1 MRLEHWDA
9 ARRKF
14 VLCHSQAEHSMDC
27 QRYPFESIPRRMS
40 LDTNVINRLVKW
52 RVQVFDR
59 DAIPPDTEET
69 LALDVEALMRIFTVG
84 ERASWGLVGS
94 PKTLGE
100 LARTRDPALRSK
112 LLDYGTGE
120 QAAAQGPTRGRA
132 QARRKAR
139 RDPTLLRGA
148 LYVRCR
154 ARRSRT
160 GPRERV
166 RSYRHSADQARC
178 DAHRVVPRHVSMLQG
193 ACNGACARRL
203 RPRIP
208 RSCSSSVRS

>member
-14 VLCHSQAEHSMDC
+14 VLYRSQAEHSMDC
-27 QRYPFESIPRRMS
+27 QRYPFESIPRRVF

-69 LALDVEALMRIFTVG
+69 LALDVEALMHIFTVG

-94 PKTLGE
+94 PKTLEE

-112 LLDYGTGE
+112 LLDYGIIFVDQHPDSE
-120 QAAAQGPTRGRA
+120 E
-132 QARRKAR
+132 RRF
-139 RDPTLLRGA
+139 A
-148 LYVRCR
+148 L
-154 ARRSRT
+154 
-160 GPRERV
+160 
-166 RSYRHSADQARC
+166 DF
-178 DAHRVVPRHVSMLQG
+178 
-193 ACNGACARRL
+193 ARRL
-203 RPRIP
+203 AGTPFLAALPDVADRELIGHAVGLGCDVFCTCDRATILSKRSQLTALPVRILTPAEWWAHIRPW
-208 RSCSSSVRS
+208 SGLWL